1 MTFRIRLACVTIITI
16 VANAAGAHGQ
26 SAGDVTARLRQV
38 LPADVA
44 TRVLAVIEKAR
55 SRGLPADALE
65 NRALKFAAKGVDANA
80 IEKSVAE
87 QEDRMERVRD
97 VLQTARAR
105 KPGDDEIEAGAEA
118 MRKGIDGPKV
128 AALAKDTPAD
138 RSLAVPLYVIGS
150 LVDRGFPSDSA
161 VRRVQDKLRTRAS
174 DKDIEKMAVDVS
186 SLPTNNGNGNGRG
199 RGAEMGRAIGV
210 TKHPGGG
217 AGNSNGSAGGGP
229 PAGVPGNGGKPAVP
243 PGQGKKPPK
252 PPGKKP

>member
-1 MTFRIRLACVTIITI
+1 MSSRIRITCVTIITI

-80 IEKSVAE
+80 IEKSVVE

-97 VLQTARAR
+97 VLQSARAR
-105 KPGDDEIEAGAEA
+105 KPADDEIEAGAEA

-128 AALAKDTPAD
+128 AALAKETPAD

-150 LVDRGFPSDSA
+150 LLDRGLPSDSA
-161 VRRVQDKLRTRAS
+161 MRRVQDKLRTRAS
-174 DKDIEKMAVDVS
+174 DKDIEKMAVDVT
-186 SLPTNNGNGNGRG
+186 SLPGNDGNGRG
-199 RGAEMGRAIGV
+199 RGAEMGRALGV